1 MNTSPAV
8 SASSPFD
15 NPSRFGGR
23 APDTAGASSVLESPF
38 DSQPM
43 LALHDKLTSWYDA
56 EWNRQASNRF
66 QQALD
71 EDFYDGMQW
80 TQEDAQALIERGQA
94 PLVFNEVKPTID
106 WIIGTERRTRVDY
119 KILPREKDDEALAEI
134 KTKLMKYV
142 SDANKLPWHRSMA
155 FADAIKGGVGWLE
168 VGIRSDGDA
177 EPLYFRCENW
187 RNTLYDSHSTE
198 RDYSDARYF
207 FRWKYVDSDIAHA
220 MFPQRRG
227 VIDGAI
233 KSSLTHNNQDD
244 ETWYMNQRVTPAGED
259 FSHVNASRSASFSG
273 ATSFSEGRERVK
285 LIECWYKVP
294 ATVPTMRGDPGLNGR
309 PFDAQNP
316 QHAQAA
322 QLGLV
327 QIYPRAVMQV
337 RFAIYTDQGLLSE
350 QASPYHHN
358 KIPFV
363 PVWCFR
369 RKRDNAP
376 YGAVR
381 QVRDAQ
387 EDLNKRASKALYI
400 LSTNQVIMDKGAVDD
415 VEELRQ
421 EVARPDAVIV
431 KNPGKTL
438 EINRDVQLAHEHM
451 VLMDRDALA
460 IRQVSGVTDEN
471 LGRHS
476 NATSGRAIIARQ
488 DQGGTVTTELFDN
501 LRLAFQLAGEMQL
514 SLIEQFYNQ
523 EKVIRLTN
531 ERGVSSWDTVNQLD
545 PASGRTLNAITASQA
560 DFIVA
565 EQDFRSSL
573 RQAMFE
579 SLFDVTTKLA
589 AMDPQIAMNMLDLVI
604 DMADL
609 PNKDELVAR
618 IRSLNGMRDPSKKL
632 TPEEEQQQQAQQAEA
647 AHNQQMN
654 AAAQQLSLDEQA
666 AKVEKL
672 KADAAAVLA
681 DIEARRAEID
691 IKRKELMLSASQ
703 AGGAGGAEEA
713 GEGQD
718 AQHAALGADMA
729 LKASQ
734 QKLSA
739 QTDMAKAE
747 LAARTALEIAEGKN
761 HTAIEIAKMNAAAQ
775 KAVAAAAPKPAQSA
789 QPTQPGKPKAKGA
802 K

>member
-1 MNTSPAV
+1 M
-8 SASSPFD
+8 
-15 NPSRFGGR
+15 
-23 APDTAGASSVLESPF
+23 
-38 DSQPM
+38 
-43 LALHDKLTSWYDA
+43 
-56 EWNRQASNRF
+56 
-66 QQALD
+66 
-71 EDFYDGMQW
+71 
-80 TQEDAQALIERGQA
+80 
-94 PLVFNEVKPTID
+94 
-106 WIIGTERRTRVDY
+106 
-119 KILPREKDDEALAEI
+119 
-134 KTKLMKYV
+134 
-142 SDANKLPWHRSMA
+142 
-155 FADAIKGGVGWLE
+155 
-168 VGIRSDGDA
+168 
-177 EPLYFRCENW
+177 
-187 RNTLYDSHSTE
+187 
-198 RDYSDARYF
+198 
-207 FRWKYVDSDIAHA
+207 
-220 MFPQRRG
+220 
-227 VIDGAI
+227 
-233 KSSLTHNNQDD
+233 
-244 ETWYMNQRVTPAGED
+244 
-259 FSHVNASRSASFSG
+259 
-273 ATSFSEGRERVK
+273 
-285 LIECWYKVP
+285 
-294 ATVPTMRGDPGLNGR
+294 
-309 PFDAQNP
+309 
-316 QHAQAA
+316 
-322 QLGLV
+322 
-327 QIYPRAVMQV
+327 
-337 RFAIYTDQGLLSE
+337 
-350 QASPYHHN
+350 
-358 KIPFV
+358 
-363 PVWCFR
+363 WCFR

-531 ERGVSSWDTVNQLD
+531 ERGVSSWDTVNQID

-691 IKRKELMLSASQ
+691 IKRKELMLSAGQAGQ
-703 AGGAGGAEEA
+703 AGGSEEA

-761 HTAIEIAKMNAAAQ
+761 HTAIEIARMNAAAQ
-775 KAVAAAAPKPAQSA
+775 KAVAAAAPKPAQ
-789 QPTQPGKPKAKGA
+789 PTQPGKPKAKGA